1 LHGIYWHWAENVLK
15 KEPYEIFNKKTS
27 HTDNNQNMVC
37 NVRRGLNNYG
47 WIRMFN
53 NMAKMLTEKK
63 ILGRK
68 HTLAKVDR
76 NKVKMLYY

>member
-1 LHGIYWHWAENVLK
+1 
-15 KEPYEIFNKKTS
+15 
-27 HTDNNQNMVC
+27 
-37 NVRRGLNNYG
+37 
-47 WIRMFN
+47 MFN